1 MLVCQI
7 LLFFCF
13 RLKPYANGCNK
24 VLGKYI
30 IVQQRLEKL
39 YFITLN
45 YISKYTLYPEHFECM
60 ICTLK
65 SLTMIIVT
73 LCTPTS
79 SLLLTW
85 IEKYGTT
92 WKRPNCLSFQSYV
105 LKVSFFV
112 NHLIDTIYVRHTYDN
127 LHSYINL
134 EMVCQQTQH
143 SSYACLPNLTF
154 IMLSSQTICKWV

>member
-7 LLFFCF
+7 LLLFCF

-30 IVQQRLEKL
+30 IAQQCLEKL

-45 YISKYTLYPEHFECM
+45 YTSKYTLYPEHFECM

-73 LCTPTS
+73 LCTPTLN
-79 SLLLTW
+79 LLL
-85 IEKYGTT
+85 
-92 WKRPNCLSFQSYV
+92 RPNCLSFQSYV

>member
-1 MLVCQI
+1 MHDLHPQV
-7 LLFFCF
+7 
-13 RLKPYANGCNK
+13 
-24 VLGKYI
+24 
-30 IVQQRLEKL
+30 
-39 YFITLN
+39 LN
-45 YISKYTLYPEHFECM
+45 YDHCYTLHSDIKFVVNLNRK
-60 ICTLK
+60 IWNHL
-65 SLTMIIVT
+65 
-73 LCTPTS
+73 
-79 SLLLTW
+79 
-85 IEKYGTT
+85 
-92 WKRPNCLSFQSYV
+92 KRPNCLSFQSYV